1 MFSGICGVTW
11 FVVDCRW
18 FDAPE
23 WTPFDICPRYIK
35 LGRSEVGTGLY
46 PRALCLVQC
55 GRWAYPIVWTVV
67 ALLDGGL
74 RFFFLF
80 VCPSSESGWDGRVV
94 WWSVSLSSGLWMGR
108 ACLVFLPDSGESR
121 LEW

>member
-1 MFSGICGVTW
+1 M
-11 FVVDCRW
+11 
-18 FDAPE
+18 
-23 WTPFDICPRYIK
+23 
-35 LGRSEVGTGLY
+35 GTGLY

-74 RFFFLF
+74 RFFFF

-108 ACLVFLPDSGESR
+108 ACFSVSS
-121 LEW
+121 

>member
-1 MFSGICGVTW
+1 M
-11 FVVDCRW
+11 
-18 FDAPE
+18 
-23 WTPFDICPRYIK
+23 
-35 LGRSEVGTGLY
+35 GTGLY

-80 VCPSSESGWDGRVV
+80 VRLPIVDGTGVCGVVVLKVWLPDCGWDGHV
-94 WWSVSLSSGLWMGR
+94 
-108 ACLVFLPDSGESR
+108 
-121 LEW
+121 